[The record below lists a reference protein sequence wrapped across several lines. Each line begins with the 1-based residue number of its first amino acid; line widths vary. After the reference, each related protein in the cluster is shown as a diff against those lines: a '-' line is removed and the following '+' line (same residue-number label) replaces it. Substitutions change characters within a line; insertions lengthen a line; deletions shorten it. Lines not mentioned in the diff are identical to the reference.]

1 MSAMLH
7 FLVTHRLLIVLLVL
21 GLARLVER
29 QIPADRTLPAGDI
42 GNDYKVIALRLL
54 VGLTVVSYCEA
65 AAVALVNAMGGG
77 IVTLRSDGG
86 WFFPSMLVYLFLY
99 DLKQYGVHV
108 LFHRSAFFWSM
119 HSLHHS
125 ARVVTV
131 TSSARHYWLGEFIGF
146 AFIVPFALLLR
157 VPVEILVVVAPLRAL
172 AVALAHTNI
181 RASYGFLSLV
191 ITGPQYH
198 RIHHS
203 RHPEHVDKNLA
214 ELFPIWD
221 VIFGTVWRP
230 KPDEYPATG
239 LGDGDTPTGMIDLI
253 VWPVRHRLRRRWT
266 LDSWYRMAFKHH
278 AVGRAQ
284 VAQPLIE

>member
-7 FLVTHRLLIVLLVL
+7 FLISSKPLMTLLVL
-21 GLARLVER
+21 GLARLAER
-29 QIPADRTLPAGDI
+29 HLPADRTLPDGDI
-42 GNDYKVIALRLL
+42 VNDYKVAGLRLL
-54 VGLTVVSYCEA
+54 VGLTVASYFEA

-77 IVTLRSDGG
+77 IVSLRSDGG
-86 WFFPSMLVYLFLY
+86 WFLPSALIYLFLY
-99 DLKQYGVHV
+99 DLKQYGVHF
-108 LFHRSAFFWSM
+108 LSHRSAFFWSM

-131 TSSARHYWLGEFIGF
+131 TSSTRHYWLGDLIGAVFILPVG
-146 AFIVPFALLLR
+146 LLLR
-157 VPVEILVVVAPLRAL
+157 VPVEILVVVAPLRSL

-191 ITGPQYH
+191 IAGPQYH

-239 LGDGDTPTGMIDLI
+239 LEDGDTPTGMIDLI
-253 VWPVRHRLRRRWT
+253 LWPVRHRLDRSRT
-266 LDSWYRMAFKHH
+266 LDSWYRMAFRRH
-278 AVGRAQ
+278 AVDRAQ
-284 VAQPLIE
+284 PAQPQTE

>member
-1 MSAMLH
+1 MLH
-7 FLVTHRLLIVLLVL
+7 ILVTNKPLMILLVL
-21 GLARLVER
+21 GLARLVEWR
-29 QIPADRTLPAGDI
+29 IPADRTLAAGDI
-42 GNDYKVIALRLL
+42 VNDYKVVALRLL
-54 VGLTVVSYCEA
+54 VGLTVASYCEA
-65 AAVALVNAMGGG
+65 AALALVNAMGGG

-86 WFFPSMLVYLFLY
+86 WFFASLLIYLLLY

-108 LFHRSAFFWSM
+108 LSHRSAFFWSM

-131 TSSARHYWLGEFIGF
+131 TSSTRHYWLGDLIGV
-146 AFIVPFALLLR
+146 AFMLPFGLLLR
-157 VPVEILVVVAPLRAL
+157 VPIEILVVVAPLRAL

-203 RHPEHVDKNLA
+203 ILPEHVDKNLA

-230 KPDEYPATG
+230 KPDEFPATG

-253 VWPVRHRLRRRWT
+253 VWPVRHRLGRRWT
-266 LDSWYRMAFKHH
+266 LDSWYRMAFRRH
-278 AVGRAQ
+278 AVDRVQ
-284 VAQPLIE
+284 PAQPLID